1 MRNLIYA
8 MICIFT
14 IASCSEPDTDVEVG
28 ISDTTSSRAPLGPH
42 NDSNPYDLAGKLHY
56 DILELY
62 IPLESDF
69 ATTQSIISLTD
80 SLATN
85 DGRFTSLATGT
96 YSIPISTRINAILSD
111 PEGVYTALSASI
123 SPLAITTVK
132 NFCTD
137 VVALYTTNA
146 DYDDAYLYITSYED
160 AIILSGFT
168 SKEKEV
174 MLTIATGVN
183 DLGEQTYVTVYPNPA
198 NETVNVSNP
207 FETEVTLKIYNFKGQ
222 LLNEKLISSK
232 GNQVSVQNL
241 NPGTYLFVLQSENSR
256 IQNKVVVF

>member
-14 IASCSEPDTDVEVG
+14 IASCSEPDTDVEIG

-69 ATTQSIISLTD
+69 ATMQSIISLTD

-174 MLTIATGVN
+174 MLTTASIARYSLWLSSRQKKRKPRDRDWDTLFTALTAGVE
-183 DLGEQTYVTVYPNPA
+183 GATSSTA
-198 NETVNVSNP
+198 NAIMMSVATAAA
-207 FETEVTLKIYNFKGQ
+207 
-222 LLNEKLISSK
+222 
-232 GNQVSVQNL
+232 GNQ
-241 NPGTYLFVLQSENSR
+241 
-256 IQNKVVVF
+256 